1 MEVEFM
7 KEFDA
12 EEYYDDLVRY
22 VEGYRELT
30 QRAEFVSQY
39 LAKADDT
46 MLYTVSHYFDPSYDC
61 DFESENESFTESA
74 FLLAV
79 FYAYEKSA
87 VEYFVYG
94 VTTGDFYEKLSEAV
108 IKCETSDFSFAEY
121 LLDFRGDF
129 SFLVEDSFTVQ
140 SKFDK
145 GNIKE
150 NQENYKNK
158 KIDYDLKTIAKKLYG
173 NDTEW
178 IFKNNS

>member
-61 DFESENESFTESA
+61 DFESDNESFTESA

-150 NQENYKNK
+150 NQEKYKDK

>member
-1 MEVEFM
+1 
-7 KEFDA
+7 
-12 EEYYDDLVRY
+12 
-22 VEGYRELT
+22 
-30 QRAEFVSQY
+30 
-39 LAKADDT
+39 
-46 MLYTVSHYFDPSYDC
+46 MLYTVSDYFDPSYDC

-121 LLDFRGDF
+121 LLDFRDSF
-129 SFLVEDSFTVQ
+129 SFLIEDSFTVQ
-140 SKFDK
+140 TKYDK
-145 GNIKE
+145 GKIKE

-158 KIDYDLKTIAKKLYG
+158 KIDYDLKTLAKKLYG

-178 IFKNNS
+178 IFKNKS